1 MCNKYHRYILL
12 FHNDNDFITHNY
24 QTIYLSNIAYN
35 NVDVDFFLKISIIQK
50 NIESAAIFAN

>member
-12 FHNDNDFITHNY
+12 FHNDNDFNTHHY

-35 NVDVDFFLKISIIQK
+35 NVDVDFFLKISIIQN